1 MTTAANPLTISVV
14 IATAFRERTLRTTL
28 ESVAAQTRRP
38 TEVVIVDGAP
48 APGVESLTASLGRE
62 LDLPVVYRRTAP
74 PSAALQRNLGVSV
87 AAGDIVLFLDDD
99 GYPEPDCFEK
109 MLDIL
114 DGDTEGRVGGV
125 GVLIRNQL
133 CPPPS
138 PKAKRWLDFL
148 ADEPLPSYSG
158 KVLGPAIAVG
168 TEPSALHDVVQVDW
182 LNSGCTAYRKKA
194 LPDEGFNRRFF
205 GYSYMEDVDLSL
217 RVARHHALVV
227 HRGAFMYHD
236 SQPSRFKAPYARARM
251 VVQNRYYVMTVTLGR
266 TSVGHHSTFLASI
279 VVPLLVSI
287 RSIRSGRDAADW
299 FLTLGGTLAGL
310 IAFSEVSRR

>member
-1 MTTAANPLTISVV
+1 MTIASRQLTVSVV

-28 ESVAAQTRRP
+28 ESLAAQARRP
-38 TEVVIVDGAP
+38 NEVVIVDGAP
-48 APGVESLTASLGRE
+48 APGVESFVGNLGRE
-62 LDLPVVYRRTAP
+62 LDLRVIYRRTSP
-74 PSAALQRNLGVSV
+74 PSAALQRNLGVNV

-99 GYPEPDCFEK
+99 GYPEPDCVEK
-109 MLDIL
+109 MLEVLEHDA
-114 DGDTEGRVGGV
+114 EGRVGGV

-138 PKAKRWLDFL
+138 AKAKRWLDFL

-158 KVLGPAIAVG
+158 KVLGPAIAIG
-168 TEPSALHDVVQVDW
+168 TEPSDRHDVVQVDW
-182 LNSGCTAYRKKA
+182 LNSGCTAYRKSA
-194 LPDEGFNRRFF
+194 LPDEGFNQRFF

-217 RVARHHALVV
+217 RVARHHALFV

-251 VVQNRYYVMTVTLGR
+251 VVQNRYHVMTMTLGR
-266 TSVGHHSTFLASI
+266 TSARHHVKFLASI
-279 VVPLLVSI
+279 VMPLLVSL
-287 RSIRSGRDAADW
+287 RSLRSGRDVADW

-310 IAFSEVSRR
+310 SAFSALSRR